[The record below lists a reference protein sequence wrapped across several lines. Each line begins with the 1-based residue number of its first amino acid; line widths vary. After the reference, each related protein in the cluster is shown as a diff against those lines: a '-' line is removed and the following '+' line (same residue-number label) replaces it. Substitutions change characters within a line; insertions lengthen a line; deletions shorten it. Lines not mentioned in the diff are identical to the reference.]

1 VVVGVVLLVVVI
13 GAVVAGISVGPQG
26 VGFLRA
32 PQENP
37 VLIPPPV
44 VRPNVSDVPG
54 ENVAVGELTV
64 PPVAPEARATTATP
78 APLLEPVDDIG
89 AVWRFDF
96 LDALRW
102 EFELRGVPRSRYERA
117 IQVADS
123 FCALESNYDSDVV
136 LGIVKGAA
144 GEESACQFLPSTWA
158 GLGYSPSMSTD
169 ARAVARAVADML
181 LAGRAREWTTWHVL
195 GRPNVWG
202 PAEAEAED

>member
-1 VVVGVVLLVVVI
+1 VVVVLLGVVVVVI
-13 GAVVAGISVGPQG
+13 GAVVAGISEAPQG

-44 VRPNVSDVPG
+44 VRPNVSDVPTG
-54 ENVAVGELTV
+54 ESVAVGELTV
-64 PPVAPEARATTATP
+64 PVAPEARTPTATP

-96 LDALRW
+96 LTALRW
-102 EFELRGVPRSRYERA
+102 EFELRGVPRSRYEKA

-136 LGIVKGAA
+136 LGRVKGAA

-202 PAEAEAED
+202 PAEAED